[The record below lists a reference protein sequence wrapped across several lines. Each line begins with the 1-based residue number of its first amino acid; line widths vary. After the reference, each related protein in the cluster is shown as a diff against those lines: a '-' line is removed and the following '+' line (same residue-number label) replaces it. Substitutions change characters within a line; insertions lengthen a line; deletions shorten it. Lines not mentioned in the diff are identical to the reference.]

1 MKPCRRHKFA
11 PRKKKF
17 KSFFDK
23 TLTMVRCPNNL
34 LLKISHV
41 HHSHLTRSDDISIF
55 LVSIDGFLIF
65 LRKKKKQGLM
75 YFSYRTLN
83 VCKDKVMKDVLLI
96 T

>member
-1 MKPCRRHKFA
+1 
-11 PRKKKF
+11 
-17 KSFFDK
+17 
-23 TLTMVRCPNNL
+23 MVRCPNNP

-65 LRKKKKQGLM
+65 LRKKKQGLM
-75 YFSYRTLN
+75 YFSYGTLN